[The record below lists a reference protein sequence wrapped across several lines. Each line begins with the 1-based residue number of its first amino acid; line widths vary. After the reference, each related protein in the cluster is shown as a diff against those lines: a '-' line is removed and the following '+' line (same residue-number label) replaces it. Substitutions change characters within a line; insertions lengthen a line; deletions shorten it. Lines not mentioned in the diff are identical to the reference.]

1 MPAPWNSY
9 SACLL
14 AKSDRIGG
22 DRLDLL
28 NRGHVIPPGREVHHQ
43 SGGSAPWNVYPVKS
57 KGYFTGLYSCEPM
70 GITS

>member
-28 NRGHVIPPGREVHHQ
+28 HRGGVIPLGQEVHREF
-43 SGGSAPWNVYPVKS
+43 GG
-57 KGYFTGLYSCEPM
+57 FTL
-70 GITS
+70 